1 MINNRNVLGTLL
13 WDSLEEM
20 ATRPL
25 ALVQGVSLYC
35 YGVDFNKNVSEVF
48 DAQGTI
54 AAAYDYSPPME
65 QPPAP
70 EDSSSPSSGP
80 ARCTTKNPPWP
91 IIITAFI
98 ILQTADG
105 STVTPSLNRED
116 GIFMRSSGIEF
127 IYMTHLENLSIS
139 SLVALFLLLL
149 KLLFKL

>member
-25 ALVQGVSLYC
+25 ALVQDASLYC

-54 AAAYDYSPPME
+54 AAAYDYSPMDRWLPR
-65 QPPAP
+65 AA
-70 EDSSSPSSGP
+70 SSSPSSGP

-91 IIITAFI
+91 IIITAFTTPK
-98 ILQTADG
+98 TADG
-105 STVTPSLNRED
+105 STAIPSLKKVG
-116 GIFMRSSGIEF
+116 GIFI
-127 IYMTHLENLSIS
+127 TL
-139 SLVALFLLLL
+139 
-149 KLLFKL
+149 

>member
-25 ALVQGVSLYC
+25 ALVQGASLYC
-35 YGVDFNKNVSEVF
+35 YGVDFNKNVTEVF

-54 AAAYDYSPPME
+54 AAAYVTPPME

-91 IIITAFI
+91 IIITAI
-98 ILQTADG
+98 TTPKTADG
-105 STVTPSLNRED
+105 SIAIPSLNRED
-116 GIFMRSSGIEF
+116 GIFMRSSGTEF
-127 IYMTHLENLSIS
+127 INMTHLENLSIS